1 MTFLSSAFTVSA
13 LVFVCVFGAT
23 LLAMRLRR
31 ALPHHH
37 LARGAET
44 AIKLAA
50 GLVGTMSALVIGLLL
65 ASAQTQY
72 YADSNVT
79 TQMAATSVLLD
90 HMLSGFGDEAL
101 PARVELRHNVE
112 AMRSGIWPD
121 DSSMPVEL
129 VPATVD
135 GTALYVLIESL
146 DPKTGVERSLKPQ
159 ILQKAIALGQL
170 RWQLA
175 EQANTDVSAP
185 VLVVVVC
192 WLAVIFFSYGLF
204 APVNATVI
212 VMLLFAAL
220 SVSDAIFL
228 ILELDTPYGGLIQIS
243 SKPIDSALE
252 HLGK

>member
-1 MTFLSSAFTVSA
+1 MTFLGSAVAIST
-13 LVFVCVFGAT
+13 LVFVCVFGAAM
-23 LLAMRLRR
+23 LAMRVR
-31 ALPHHH
+31 AAIPQHH
-37 LARGAET
+37 LTEGAES

-50 GLVGTMSALVIGLLL
+50 GLVGTMSALVLGLLL

-79 TQMAATSVLLD
+79 TQMAATAILLD
-90 HMLSGFGDEAL
+90 RMIAGFGSDAT
-101 PARVELRHNVE
+101 PVRADLRRNVE
-112 AMRSGIWPD
+112 SMRHGIWPD
-121 DSSMPVEL
+121 DTSMPVQL
-129 VPATVD
+129 DPSTVD
-135 GTALYVLIESL
+135 GTELYIAIESL
-146 DPKTGVERSLKPQ
+146 EPKTGVQRSLKPQ
-159 ILQKAIALGQL
+159 IQQKAIALGQM

-185 VLVVVVC
+185 LLVVVVC

-204 APVNATVI
+204 APANATVV